1 MKKAFLFPGQGS
13 QYKGMGEDLF
23 DLFPEQVSIADD
35 ILGYSIQDLCLNNPL
50 EKLQETQY
58 TQPAIYVVST
68 LGYLKEKKV
77 GNISSFVAGHSLG
90 EYSALFAAEVF
101 DFATGLK
108 LVQERGRLM
117 SQAKNGGMAAILGL
131 QKEEIEQILRE
142 NGLEN
147 QIVIA
152 NYNTPSQIV
161 VSGQKEEI
169 IQAQS
174 IFEKVSNCT
183 AYILLKVSGA
193 FHSNLMEDAADSFEQ
208 YLKRFSFATPQI
220 LVIANTTARIYT
232 GDVKSILKDQII
244 KPVQWNDTIRYLI
257 GIGVTDFYEVEPGN
271 ILTGLVAKIKAEA
284 SPLVVREEKQESE
297 DQISGLNNKMNRGS
311 GLGNET
317 FKKDYKVKYA
327 YVTGGMA
334 YGIASKELVA
344 AMGKSGFLSFFGT
357 GGLPLFEI
365 ENAITYLKE
374 ELGEKRPYGMNLV
387 HSPLESK
394 TVQMYL
400 DHQIQVIEVSAYI
413 QASKALVLYR
423 LKGLEEK
430 ESGQIICKNKIIAKI
445 SRPEIAKQFLLPPP
459 QNLVNELLEEGVVTS
474 QQAYLSQYVSLA
486 DDLCVEADSG
496 GHTDQRSASTVL
508 PAIMSL
514 REELKNEVKYPDY
527 IRIGLGGGIGT
538 PESAAAAFMMGADF
552 ILTGSINQCT
562 VEAGASEAVKELLAT
577 MNVQDTGYSPAGDMF
592 ELGSKV
598 QVLKKGVFFP
608 ARANKLYELYRRH
621 NSIDELDEKTKN
633 LLEEKYF
640 KKSLD
645 EVYEE
650 VEIYHK
656 KYKLD
661 FNIKSEK
668 QKMASIF
675 KWYFSRSSRL
685 ALEGDKNNIVD
696 FQVWC
701 GPALGAFNQWVK
713 GTRFEDWKERNVSEI
728 AVFLMEETADLLERR
743 IIEITKQLEGVV

>member
-13 QYKGMGEDLF
+13 QYKGMGQDLF
-23 DLFPEQVSIADD
+23 GLFPEQVSIADD
-35 ILGYSIQDLCLNNPL
+35 ILGYSIQDLCLNDPL
-50 EKLQETQY
+50 VKLQETEY
-58 TQPAIYVVST
+58 TQPAIYVVSV
-68 LGYLKEKKV
+68 LAYLKEKKE
-77 GNISSFVAGHSLG
+77 GNIPNFVAGHSLG
-90 EYSALFAAEVF
+90 EYSALFAAKVF

-117 SQAKNGGMAAILGL
+117 SQARNGGMAAILGL

-147 QIVIA
+147 QITIA

-174 IFEKVSNCT
+174 IFEDVDNCR
-183 AYILLKVSGA
+183 AYILLRVSGA
-193 FHSNLMEDAADSFEQ
+193 FHSNLMKDAANSFEY
-208 YLKRFSFATPQI
+208 YLQQFSFAEPEI
-220 LVIANTTARIYT
+220 SVIANTTARVYKA
-232 GDVKSILKDQII
+232 DVKTTLCDQITN
-244 KPVQWNDTIRYLI
+244 PVQWNDTIRYMMGA
-257 GIGVTDFYEVEPGN
+257 GITDFYEIGPGT
-271 ILTGLVAKIKAEA
+271 ILTGLTTKIKSQS
-284 SPLVVREEKQESE
+284 SPLVIKDDKKGSHQQIRES
-297 DQISGLNNKMNRGS
+297 NNKITKTH
-311 GLGNET
+311 GLGDES

-334 YGIASKELVA
+334 HGIASKELVV
-344 AMGKSGFLSFFGT
+344 AMAKSGFLSFFGT
-357 GGLPLFEI
+357 GGLPLSEV
-365 ENAITYLKE
+365 ENAIVYLKE
-374 ELGEKRPYGMNLV
+374 VLGEKHPYGMNLV
-387 HSPLESK
+387 HSPLESQ
-394 TVQMYL
+394 TIQLYL
-400 DHQIQVIEVSAYI
+400 DHDVKVVEVSAYI

-430 ESGQIICKNKIIAKI
+430 ENGQVICKNKIIAKI
-445 SRPEIAKQFLLPPP
+445 SRPEVAKQFLLSPP
-459 QNLVNELLEEGVVTS
+459 QNLVNQLLEEGVITS
-474 QQAYLSQYVSLA
+474 QQAHLSQFVSLA

-496 GHTDQRSASTVL
+496 GHTDQRSAFTVL

-514 REELKNEVKYPDY
+514 REELKEEVKYPDY

-538 PESAAAAFMMGADF
+538 PESATAAFMLGADF

-562 VEAGASEAVKELLAT
+562 VEAGTSEVVKELLAT

-608 ARANKLYELYRRH
+608 ARANKLYELYRRY
-621 NSIDELDEKTKN
+621 NSIDELDEKTKK

-640 KKSLD
+640 KKGLS

-650 VEIYHK
+650 VKIYHREHE
-656 KYKLD
+656 LN
-661 FNIKSEK
+661 FEAKSEK

-685 ALEGDKNNIVD
+685 ALEGDKNHIVD
-696 FQVWC
+696 FQIWC

-713 GTRFEDWKERNVSEI
+713 GTRFENWKERYVSEI
-728 AVFLMEETADLLERR
+728 AVLLMEETTELLEKR
-743 IIEITKQLEGVV
+743 IKKIKKQLESVV